1 MTALTL
7 APDTAGTDRAGSV
20 LVAGRTGLVAAAL
33 WLLLA
38 AESVVRG
45 GNHEY
50 RDVLWVAPWLGT
62 VAMLALVYRAQRSQL
77 RAWGRL
83 SFLIVGV
90 TMTLVLVGQL
100 GSLFDNDAMLVFYF
114 PLGPVLWLLS
124 MVPAGI
130 ATAGAGVVPRRV
142 GVLIAGFEVISMA
155 TGLALSPVFGLD
167 DGGDYSSIGIG
178 KGLVVLAIAVSL
190 LASRRRGPR

>member
-1 MTALTL
+1 VTALAM
-7 APDTAGTDRAGSV
+7 APVTAETDHTRSV

-33 WLLLA
+33 WLVLA

-45 GNHEY
+45 GSQEY
-50 RDVLWVAPWLGT
+50 RDILWMAPWVAT
-62 VAMLALVYRAQRSQL
+62 VAMLALVYRAQRSRL

-83 SFLIVGV
+83 SFLLVGI

-100 GSLFDNDAMLVFYF
+100 GSLLDNDAMLVFYF

-130 ATAGAGVVPRRV
+130 ATVRAGVVPRRV
-142 GVLIAGFEVISMA
+142 GVLIAAFEAISMA
-155 TGLALSPVFGLD
+155 TGVALSPVFGLA

-178 KGLVVLAIAVSL
+178 KGLVVLAIALSL
-190 LASRRRGPR
+190 LAGRRRGSR